1 MKPLIG
7 FRFFIICSLVFLIF
21 GTVQAQQT
29 EEQLGAQYYQNKEYD
44 KALAVFQ
51 VLFEKNPSQFNYIYY
66 INCLVEL
73 KDYEQAAKA
82 IKRQAKQNP
91 TDPRF
96 KVDQGF
102 ILIMQGETQKGRK
115 IYEECLKDLSADRNQ
130 VYTLTNAFLTRRESD
145 YAIRTYQRGREL
157 LKDQSLFALE
167 LAYMYES
174 LGNAELMLDEYL
186 NLLSTQPTQ
195 ISMVENRLQA
205 WLSLDTDNEKSE
217 TFRTLLLKRTQ
228 QNPDEIVYAELL
240 LWYSVQQ
247 KDFSMALIQA
257 KALDRRYSENGQRIF
272 DLATLAVSNDD
283 YDVALDAYAYIIRK
297 NADPDLVL
305 ESRIESLNTE
315 FQRFNSSFSK
325 DKAVVLLLEKKYQTL
340 LQELGQNSAT
350 LPLLQNLAHL
360 EAFYLDKT
368 DEATELLESALETPN
383 VQAKNLAACKLELAD
398 IYLFAGEQWEATL
411 LYSQVEKAFKNEPLG
426 HEAKYRNAKLSFY
439 IGEFDWA
446 KTQLDILKAATSK
459 LIANDAMELS
469 LLIGDNIDSD
479 SSTTAISMYAK
490 ADLLIYRSKLD
501 EAYAVLD
508 SVSNNFPGHPILDDA
523 LFKKAEIRIKQGKF
537 EEAAALYSALIK
549 DYPLGLLGDDATF
562 NLASL
567 YETQLNN
574 KTKAMELYEN
584 LMTTYPGSLYVVEA
598 RKHFRA
604 LRNDPVN

>member
-360 EAFYLDKT
+360 QAFYLDKT

-574 KTKAMELYEN
+574 KTKSMELYEN